1 MTRQAYRGHLIEV
14 AATSGPQGYGYEATI
29 ADEATELHR
38 HRLVQPSGT
47 FDSREIAHD
56 HAFASARAWIDGS
69 PLHWP
74 FAPPH
79 A

>member
-14 AATSGPQGYGYEATI
+14 AAVIGPQGYGYEVTI
-29 ADEATELHR
+29 ADEATEAQR
-38 HRLVQPSGT
+38 HRLIQPADT
-47 FDSREIAHD
+47 FDTRETAHD
-56 HAFASARAWIDGS
+56 HAFASARAWIDGF

-79 A
+79 G

>member
-1 MTRQAYRGHLIEV
+1 MTTQAYRGHLIEV
-14 AATSGPQGYGYEATI
+14 AALSAPEGYGYEATI
-29 ADEATELHR
+29 ADEATQLQR
-38 HRLVQPSGT
+38 HRLLQPAGT
-47 FDSREIAHD
+47 FDSREMAHD